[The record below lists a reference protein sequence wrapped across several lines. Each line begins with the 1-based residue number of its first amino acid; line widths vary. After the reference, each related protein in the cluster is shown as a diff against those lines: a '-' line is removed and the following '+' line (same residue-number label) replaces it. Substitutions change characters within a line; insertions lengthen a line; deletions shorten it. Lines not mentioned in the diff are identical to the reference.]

1 MEGNGFWGMISEW
14 LTAYSINLLSALL
27 VLLAGRWL
35 AKKLAELLVIFLTK
49 GKVDLTLI
57 GFLRNITYY
66 TLLVLVIFTAAE
78 QLGISTTSFLT
89 IIGAAGLAVGLAL
102 KDSLAN
108 FAAGVMLILFRPF
121 QIGDYVVAGG
131 VEGTVESISIF
142 NTNMQTPDNRKV
154 IVPNGKI
161 INDVI
166 TNVTANP
173 SRRLDLIIAI
183 SYEDNIAR
191 ARQVLSAILAGDAR
205 IFTEPAPTITVAEL
219 AERSVNLAVRSWV
232 SRGDYLAVQ
241 GDLLEKIKTT
251 FDQEGITIPYP
262 KYEVNLRQIRA

>member
-1 MEGNGFWGMISEW
+1 METNSFIGMITDW

-27 VLLAGRWL
+27 VILAGRWL
-35 AKKLAELLVIFLTK
+35 AKKLANLVVMFLTK
-49 GKVDLTLI
+49 GKVDITLI

-66 TLLVLVIFTAAE
+66 TLLVLVAFTAAE

-121 QIGDYVVAGG
+121 HIGDYVVAGG

-161 INDVI
+161 TNDVI

-173 SRRLDLIIAI
+173 TRRLDLIIAI
-183 SYEDNIAR
+183 GYDENIAR
-191 ARQVLSAILAGDAR
+191 VRTVLAQILSANAR
-205 IFTEPAPTITVAEL
+205 VLPEPPPTITVAEL
-219 AERSVNLAVRSWV
+219 GDSSVNLAVRPWV
-232 SRGDYLAVQ
+232 NCGDYLAVQ

-262 KYEVNLRQIRA
+262 KHEVNLRQIKG